1 MASTSN
7 VSSNAGTSFISGLSS
22 GIDWSS
28 MVDQLIAVDQQ
39 SVTAVQNKQTADQSK
54 LQAWQSFN
62 TQLLSLK
69 TAADAMQNPSDFS
82 AFTSNLST
90 ISGTSNA
97 SDLLSASTS
106 DTASPG
112 SYTIKVDNLAQA
124 QQLASNPF
132 TSNSTALGYNGDIL
146 MNGKV
151 ITVNAKDTLTN
162 VAASINKADT
172 GASPSGVTATVVNF
186 GTNDSRLILTSDTT
200 GAAGI
205 SLLNGSSANLVQQ
218 FGWKDDQATIS
229 KNPITHGAQSDLFSS
244 PTATISSLLNLT
256 NPQSGIVYIDGH
268 SVSLNLGGT
277 NAMSLTDIKNA
288 INTANITG
296 VTASVVSKTENG
308 TTSYRLQIAQ
318 SSGTP
323 TFTDADNILNTLGI
337 LDHTN
342 NSSTGVVS
350 GNSMTSNGSYI
361 TASTLLKNIDGYT
374 FTPPSGSPP
383 VYDYITLSGT
393 DTTNQPVSAQ
403 FNITSSTTVQDL
415 LDQINTSYGN
425 VLAYVTSDGK
435 IRVDDLSGNATTNL
449 SVTLTPT
456 IQDSGPSLSFIS
468 SNGPFGAASAMMVA
482 GKDAKLEVEGVP
494 VTASSNTIDNVIP
507 GVTLNL
513 LKADN
518 STTIK
523 LNVTQDTSAIMTLIN
538 NFVTAYNAV
547 ASTISTQD
555 SYNTTTN
562 TTGGVLFGDNTLL
575 NVNSDLTSALI
586 QPVSGVNSQFS
597 TLAQVG
603 ISVDDKGQMSVD
615 DTTLQGYL
623 QTNFNDVM
631 SLFTA
636 QGTTSSNSLTYVGD
650 TQNSKAGSYDVN
662 ITQAATQSSG
672 TSDNAVTVLNPLNSN
687 DTLTIQ
693 QGSNTATIDL
703 TSGMS
708 MNDIIN
714 AINTELT
721 TDSNGQTG
729 GHYAMGITA
738 SQNSQ
743 NQLVLTSAD
752 YGSAS
757 SFTTTDANGVL
768 WNPTPPSQQLPVK
781 ETFTGKDV
789 KGTIGGEDATGY
801 GQILT
806 GNTGNANTDGLS
818 IEYTGSSDSYPVDA
832 GTIKLTTGVADL
844 FDRTLTNI
852 TDPYSGYVTFKET
865 SLQNSIKSYTT
876 EINQMNDQLAQKKQ
890 QMLNEFTTMET
901 AIATIQSESSWLT
914 SQVTAATNGWQ
925 LTAATSSTSL

>member
-1 MASTSN
+1 MATTGTST
-7 VSSNAGTSFISGLSS
+7 VSSNAGTSYITGLAS

-39 SVTAVQNKQTADQSK
+39 SVTIVQNKQTADQSK
-54 LQAWQSFN
+54 LQAWQSLN

-69 TAADAMQNPSDFS
+69 TAADAMDDPSDFS

-106 DTASPG
+106 NTASPG
-112 SYTIKVDNLAQA
+112 NYTIQVDNLAQA

-132 TSNSTALGYNGDIL
+132 TSNSTALGYDGDIL
-146 MNGKV
+146 INGKV
-151 ITVNAKDTLTN
+151 ITVNSEDTLTN
-162 VAASINKADT
+162 VAANINKADT

-218 FGWKDDQATIS
+218 FGWKDDETPII
-229 KNPITHGAQSDLFSS
+229 KNSITHGAQSDLFSS

-256 NPQSGIVYIDGH
+256 NPQSGIVYINGQ

-296 VTASVVSKTENG
+296 VTASVVSQTENG

-337 LDHTN
+337 LDHTS

-350 GNSMTSNGSYI
+350 ENSMTSNDSDI

-374 FTPPSGSPP
+374 FTQPSGTPP

-393 DTTNQPVSAQ
+393 DTMGQPVGTQ
-403 FNITSSTTVQDL
+403 FNITSTTTVQDL
-415 LDQINTSYGN
+415 LNQINKSYGN

-435 IRVDDLSGNATTNL
+435 IQVNDLSGNATSTLDVNL
-449 SVTLTPT
+449 NSHL
-456 IQDSGPSLSFIS
+456 QNSSSLDFGAG
-468 SNGPFGAASAMMVA
+468 NFGAASAVMVA
-482 GKDAKLEVEGVP
+482 GQDASVQVDGVP
-494 VTASSNTIDNVIP
+494 VTSSSNTLDNVIP

-518 STTIK
+518 STTLK
-523 LNVTQDTSAIMTLIN
+523 LNVTEDTSALMTLIN

-562 TTGGVLFGDNTLL
+562 ATGGVLFGDNTLL
-575 NVNSDLTSALI
+575 NVKSDLTSTLI

-597 TLAQVG
+597 SLAQVG
-603 ISVDDKGQMSVD
+603 ITVDEKGQMSVN

-631 SLFTA
+631 SLFVG

-650 TQNSKAGSYDVN
+650 TQNSKAGSYTVN

-672 TSDNAVTVLNPLNSN
+672 TSDNAVTVLNPLSSN

-714 AINTELT
+714 AINMELA

-729 GHYAMGITA
+729 GHYAMSITA

-743 NQLVLTSAD
+743 NQLVLTSAA
-752 YGSAS
+752 YGSGS
-757 SFTTTDANGVL
+757 SFTVTDANGVL

-789 KGTIGGEDATGY
+789 KGTIGGEEATGY
-801 GQILT
+801 GQVLT
-806 GNTGNANTDGLS
+806 GNTGNANTAGLS
-818 IEYTGSSDSYPVDA
+818 VQYTGSSVPVMWE
-832 GTIKLTTGVADL
+832 
-844 FDRTLTNI
+844 R
-852 TDPYSGYVTFKET
+852 
-865 SLQNSIKSYTT
+865 
-876 EINQMNDQLAQKKQ
+876 
-890 QMLNEFTTMET
+890 LN
-901 AIATIQSESSWLT
+901 
-914 SQVTAATNGWQ
+914 
-925 LTAATSSTSL
+925 